1 MTLFNSPYLVERR
14 DGLKINV
21 SESEIA
27 DAVAES
33 SNKPKAFLNYYLTK
47 VLFLQDLQI
56 VLLLQLVVLRF
67 IEIKLLL
74 MLKVVWI
81 KKLQKNKRLMIF
93 TL

>member
-33 SNKPKAFLNYYLTK
+33 SNKPKAFLN
-47 VLFLQDLQI
+47 
-56 VLLLQLVVLRF
+56 LLLNKGFVSY
-67 IEIKLLL
+67 
-74 MLKVVWI
+74 
-81 KKLQKNKRLMIF
+81 KNSR
-93 TL
+93 